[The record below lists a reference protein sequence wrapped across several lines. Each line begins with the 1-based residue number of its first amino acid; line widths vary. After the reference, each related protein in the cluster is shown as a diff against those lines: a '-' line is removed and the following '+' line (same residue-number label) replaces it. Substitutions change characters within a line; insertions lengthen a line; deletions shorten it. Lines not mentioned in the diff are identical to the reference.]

1 MSRPAVTFPL
11 DPAQRAT
18 VARWTFALVAAV
30 LLPMMIVASEDFGA
44 TWDEK
49 SRHRYGENIL
59 EYFQGLRTRE
69 SFDVDGG
76 SPYGGLFDVLCAA
89 VERWVPIERYTLR
102 HGLNAAFG
110 WIGVLCSGLLAAR
123 LFGTWAGV
131 IAMILLASSPRYFG
145 DSMNNPKDLPFAALT
160 VAALYQFTR
169 LSASW
174 PYFSWG
180 TAARVALVLGLA
192 LNIRAGALLYLGYF
206 GLLVAG
212 AMLVEALSTRR
223 VMWSRVVST
232 VARVGAVA
240 LVTMLVGTIFWP
252 WAQGAPLVRPVQALI
267 GFANFDWGG
276 NVVFRGRNFDATS
289 LPWQYAPEWFLIS
302 TPPVVL
308 VGAAA
313 SLALLAR
320 RDWRLPVALLWGA
333 AALPVAMV
341 IARRSTLY
349 DGIRHLLFVV
359 PLLVVLAAAA
369 WAHALQQP
377 RRWLRIA
384 GAAGLTAGVVNVM
397 AFNVRAHPNQI
408 VYFNE
413 LVGGPRGAMGRYDLD
428 YWGNCLLQAVDWTAA
443 AARTARRPVTVS
455 GNPWP
460 LVQLDVERVKEL
472 YFIPP
477 HRSYEIDI
485 RLNRGSSEGVLDLAA
500 RDDALYRVETP
511 DGAVLCAVLRGPL
524 FHQLEPHLQSM
535 PASSHAAR

>member
-1 MSRPAVTFPL
+1 
-11 DPAQRAT
+11 
-18 VARWTFALVAAV
+18 
-30 LLPMMIVASEDFGA
+30 
-44 TWDEK
+44 
-49 SRHRYGENIL
+49 
-59 EYFQGLRTRE
+59 
-69 SFDVDGG
+69 
-76 SPYGGLFDVLCAA
+76 
-89 VERWVPIERYTLR
+89 
-102 HGLNAAFG
+102 
-110 WIGVLCSGLLAAR
+110 
-123 LFGTWAGV
+123 
-131 IAMILLASSPRYFG
+131 
-145 DSMNNPKDLPFAALT
+145 
-160 VAALYQFTR
+160 
-169 LSASW
+169 
-174 PYFSWG
+174 
-180 TAARVALVLGLA
+180 VLGLA

-212 AMLVEALSTRR
+212 AMLAEALSARR
-223 VMWSRVVST
+223 VMWRRVVST

-240 LVTMLVGTIFWP
+240 VVTMLVGTIFWP
-252 WAQGAPLVRPVQALI
+252 WAQGSPLVRPVQALI

-276 NVVFRGRNFDATS
+276 NVVFRGRDFNATN

-349 DGIRHLLFVV
+349 DGIRHLLFVA

-369 WAHALQQP
+369 WAHVLQQP
-377 RRWLRIA
+377 RRWLRVA
-384 GAAGLTAGVVNVM
+384 GAVGLTAGIVNVM

-428 YWGNCLLQAVDWTAA
+428 YWGNCLLEAVDWTAA
-443 AARTARRPVTVS
+443 AARAARRPVTVS

-460 LVQLDVERVKEL
+460 LVQLDVERMREL
-472 YFIPP
+472 YFSPP

-485 RLNRGSSEGVLDLAA
+485 RLNRGSSQGMLDLAA

-511 DGAVLCAVLRGPL
+511 DGAVLCVVLRGPL
-524 FHQLEPHLQSM
+524 FHQLEPHLQLT